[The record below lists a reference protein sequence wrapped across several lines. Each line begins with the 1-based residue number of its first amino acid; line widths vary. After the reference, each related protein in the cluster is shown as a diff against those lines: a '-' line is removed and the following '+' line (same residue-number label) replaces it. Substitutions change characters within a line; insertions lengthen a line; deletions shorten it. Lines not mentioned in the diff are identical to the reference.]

1 MHEIQVSFLTSVCV
15 INHFVNPLTYSLK
28 AHSMK
33 HQFFPPESRQEEK
46 KNDYFIYLI
55 WEILGLKLLQHI

>member
-46 KNDYFIYLI
+46 KMI
-55 WEILGLKLLQHI
+55 ILSI